1 MIFVLSV
8 IWAANFGLWITY
20 KYIMNLL
27 GGPYPD
33 PNRPKKP
40 VIFGFVFLTL
50 CIPAILLLIF
60 IAVIGDYMMIRG
72 LF

>member
-1 MIFVLSV
+1 MS
-8 IWAANFGLWITY
+8 
-20 KYIMNLL
+20 LL

-33 PNRPKKP
+33 PNRPKKS
-40 VIFGFVFLTL
+40 VIFGFLFLTL

-60 IAVIGDYMMIRG
+60 IAVAGDYMMIRG